1 MESSSAVSL
10 IVYEGQEGGVCGEL
24 AVRCYLP
31 YLAASHNR
39 NYFHL
44 SQYTGDTTFHLL
56 VLLHLL
62 IISAEVMAKGAH
74 PICVVGPARR

>member
-10 IVYEGQEGGVCGEL
+10 IVHEGREGCVCGEFD
-24 AVRCYLP
+24 ARYYLT
-31 YLAASHNR
+31 LAASHNR

-56 VLLHLL
+56 VLLHVL